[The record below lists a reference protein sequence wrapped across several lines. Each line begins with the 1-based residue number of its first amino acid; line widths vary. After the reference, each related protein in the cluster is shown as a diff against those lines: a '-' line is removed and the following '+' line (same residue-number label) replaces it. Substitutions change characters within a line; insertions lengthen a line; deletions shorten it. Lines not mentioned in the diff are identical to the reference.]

1 MFFKIGVLKSFENF
15 TGRHLCWSLFLKN
28 LQTGG
33 LQLYLKRD
41 FKQLFSCEVCESLK
55 NTFFNRTAP
64 VTASAP
70 PVAASDFFLEKV
82 TKNSYFATLLWRTNI
97 LFFSIH
103 SLM

>member
-1 MFFKIGVLKSFENF
+1 M
-15 TGRHLCWSLFLKN
+15 CWSLFLKN

-82 TKNSYFATLLWRTNI
+82 TNKQ
-97 LFFSIH
+97 LFRNLVMAH
-103 SLM
+103 

>member
-1 MFFKIGVLKSFENF
+1 M
-15 TGRHLCWSLFLKN
+15 CWSLFLKN

-55 NTFFNRTAP
+55 NTFFNRTAS

-70 PVAASDFFLEKV
+70 LVAASDFFLEKV
-82 TKNSYFATLLWRTNI
+82 TNKQ
-97 LFFSIH
+97 LFRN
-103 SLM
+103 LAMAY